1 LADAVSNILAATR
14 PPSLFRELNGGFE
27 AALNVDSNFTSA
39 KSIWRDKSKA
49 MTKLTELIDRL
60 CAGIWQRGRLTGF
73 SAIGV
78 SR

>member
-1 LADAVSNILAATR
+1 MSKISDVFAAEIAQVRKSWVWFLLIGILLMVLGATCI
-14 PPSLFRELNGGFE
+14 
-27 AALNVDSNFTSA
+27 V
-39 KSIWRDKSKA
+39 KA
-49 MTKLTELIDRL
+49 QTATTFWL